1 MIKWNKAQMLL
12 IRSVAR
18 AAAAV
23 TIVFFLFLFSFVIC
37 AKRTANKNNY
47 NIDSTQH
54 VERAR
59 SARPQ

>member
-1 MIKWNKAQMLL
+1 MLL